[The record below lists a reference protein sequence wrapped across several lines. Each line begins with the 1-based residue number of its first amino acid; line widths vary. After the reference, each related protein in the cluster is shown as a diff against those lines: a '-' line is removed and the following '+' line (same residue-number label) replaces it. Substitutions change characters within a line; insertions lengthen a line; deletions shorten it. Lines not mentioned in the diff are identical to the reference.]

1 LARGQGSP
9 VLAPRLDR
17 NDGPTPRSA
26 AATPDPLFEIEH
38 LGLRAEA
45 EPEQKVGPQQRD
57 VMASGAIDLDEIATP
72 EILDPRQVQG
82 LHSDLCSWNVR
93 GMLARFVDQCGDLAP
108 NVRPPRQF
116 LRFTFSREPRD

>member
-1 LARGQGSP
+1 M
-9 VLAPRLDR
+9 
-17 NDGPTPRSA
+17 
-26 AATPDPLFEIEH
+26 
-38 LGLRAEA
+38 
-45 EPEQKVGPQQRD
+45 
-57 VMASGAIDLDEIATP
+57 MAGCAIDLDEIATP
-72 EILDPRQVQG
+72 EIRDPRQVQG